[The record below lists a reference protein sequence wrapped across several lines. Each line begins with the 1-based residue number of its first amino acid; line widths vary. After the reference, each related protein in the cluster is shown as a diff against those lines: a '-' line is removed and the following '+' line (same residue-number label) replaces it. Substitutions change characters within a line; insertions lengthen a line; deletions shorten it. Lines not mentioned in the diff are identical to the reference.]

1 MSLYPFSSK
10 YILLQFQH
18 KNKNPLYPNM
28 FSKYRV
34 NPSMAQYIREQTNKS
49 LEKYYN
55 KQQRVVKMDDDTNTN
70 PSSNLNYAFF
80 TTFAFFS
87 IFLALRV
94 SKRIQV

>member
-1 MSLYPFSSK
+1 M
-10 YILLQFQH
+10 QFQH

-28 FSKYRV
+28 FSKYRI
-34 NPSMAQYIREQTNKS
+34 NPSIAQYIREQTNKS

-55 KQQRVVKMDDDTNTN
+55 KQPIIKMDDANIN
-70 PSSNLNYAFF
+70 PSSNTNYAFF

-87 IFLALRV
+87 IFLALRL